1 MCMIFRFLESC
12 WFCPFQV
19 KCYQYYP
26 LGKDNEDEDEKV
38 FTDVGLK
45 VTYKSE
51 LESNYHY
58 TARVYRVEDLE
69 VNALEYDS
77 LFRTIC
83 KIYDDDDDD
92 DDDDNDN
99 SRADWKKD
107 HRWKNDIEAVLCM
120 LLT

>member
-1 MCMIFRFLESC
+1 MKVVG
-12 WFCPFQV
+12 FCPFQV

-26 LGKDNEDEDEKV
+26 LGRENEDEDEKV

-58 TARVYRVEDLE
+58 KARVYRVEDLE

-77 LFRTIC
+77 LCRTIC
-83 KIYDDDDDD
+83 KIFADDDELFMALVLILSVSID
-92 DDDDNDN
+92 
-99 SRADWKKD
+99 
-107 HRWKNDIEAVLCM
+107 EAKTRQQKTCQF
-120 LLT
+120 